1 MIGDNGGAFP
11 AEINSEEALEQALRE
26 IIVEADSNGVDVRGG
41 WPIRTDSDFF
51 GGWDVEVVELGMG
64 E

>member
-1 MIGDNGGAFP
+1 MTGDNGEAFP
-11 AEINSEEALEQALRE
+11 AEINSEEALEEALRE

-41 WPIRTDSDFF
+41 WSVRTDSDFF
-51 GGWDVEVVELGMG
+51 EGWDVEVVELRMD